1 MKPTKLPLWKDKRIH
16 WKKFFDQVEA
26 GQSFVLPINH
36 RQSFS
41 TLVNH
46 YRPEFGCETED
57 LGNGYFSGRIRLKD
71 GAPMGAPT
79 WSLHVGF
86 IKLFIT
92 GPGQDQWFA
101 VSSAHYRGPVGT
113 PDERETAEKVVD
125 YLNFHHRHDETMG
138 RQDIDELLRRF
149 APRRTR
155 QLAAR

>member
-36 RQSFS
+36 R
-41 TLVNH
+41 
-46 YRPEFGCETED
+46 
-57 LGNGYFSGRIRLKD
+57 
-71 GAPMGAPT
+71 
-79 WSLHVGF
+79 
-86 IKLFIT
+86 
-92 GPGQDQWFA
+92 
-101 VSSAHYRGPVGT
+101 
-113 PDERETAEKVVD
+113 
-125 YLNFHHRHDETMG
+125 HDETMG